1 MEWKRLTR
9 QQLVSVIMYNIIT
22 RVITPLPTARAR
34 SQPAAQNQNQ
44 RYHRR
49 ADTESVFPL
58 HPHTCNQYHNL
69 ESKISQNPSDN

>member
-22 RVITPLPTARAR
+22 RVITPLPTARSS

-44 RYHRR
+44 RYHRHT
-49 ADTESVFPL
+49 DTESVFP
-58 HPHTCNQYHNL
+58 PTHTPATNTTIWSLKYHKPL
-69 ESKISQNPSDN
+69 R

>member
-22 RVITPLPTARAR
+22 RVITPLPTARAS

-44 RYHRR
+44 RYHRLT
-49 ADTESVFPL
+49 DTESVFPPTPTPATNPTIWSL
-58 HPHTCNQYHNL
+58 KYHKPL
-69 ESKISQNPSDN
+69 R